1 MNLKMCRKI
10 VKTFAVVA
18 VLVSPAAALA
28 AYVASGS
35 FEETVDVDGVAVVHV
50 SNESGAVEII
60 GGDVDQVTIRAT
72 IRIDKK
78 LSNSNPMRAAEI
90 IHRVKRSPPVSIEG
104 GRIEISKIKRRSYRR
119 HASISYEVVV
129 PHDSEVNVHSV
140 SGNVKVSG
148 VTGSVS
154 ATSETGKVTFAESS
168 PPKKFELSTPAA

>member
-1 MNLKMCRKI
+1 MKLKMCRKI

-18 VLVSPAAALA
+18 MLVSPAAAFA
-28 AYVASGS
+28 ALGS
-35 FEETVDVDGVAVVHV
+35 FEETVDVDGVAVVYV

-78 LSNSNPMRAAEI
+78 LSRSNPIRADQI
-90 IHRVKRSPPVSIEG
+90 IRGVKRSPPVSIEG
-104 GRIEISKIKRRSYRR
+104 NRIEISKIKRGTYQRS
-119 HASISYEVVV
+119 ASISYKIIV
-129 PHDSEVNVHSV
+129 PRDSEINIQSV

-154 ATSETGKVTFAESS
+154 AISETGKVTLAESS
-168 PPKKFELSTPAA
+168 PPKKVELNTPAA

>member
-1 MNLKMCRKI
+1 M
-10 VKTFAVVA
+10 KTVAVVA
-18 VLVSPAAALA
+18 MLVSPAAALA
-28 AYVASGS
+28 AYVALGS

-78 LSNSNPMRAAEI
+78 LSNSNPMRAEQI
-90 IHRVKRSPPVSIEG
+90 ISGVKRSPPVSIEG
-104 GRIEISKIKRRSYRR
+104 GRIEISKIKRGTYQR
-119 HASISYEVVV
+119 HASISYEIVV
-129 PHDSEVNVHSV
+129 PHDTEVNVQSV

-154 ATSETGKVTFAESS
+154 ATSETGKVTLAESS
-168 PPKKFELSTPAA
+168 PPKKVELNTPAA

>member
-1 MNLKMCRKI
+1 MNLKMCRKFVI
-10 VKTFAVVA
+10 PLAVVA

-28 AYVASGS
+28 AYVASGT
-35 FEETVDVDGVAVVHV
+35 FEETVNVDGVAVVHV
-50 SNESGAVEII
+50 SNESGGVAVI

-78 LSNSNPMRAAEI
+78 LSNSNPMRAEEI
-90 IHRVKRSPPVSIEG
+90 ISRVKRSPPLSIEG
-104 GRIEISKIKRRSYRR
+104 GRIEISKIKRNSYRR
-119 HASISYEVVV
+119 HASISYEIVV

-154 ATSETGKVTFAESS
+154 ATSETGKVTLVESS
-168 PPKKFELSTPAA
+168 PSKKGELSTPAA

>member
-1 MNLKMCRKI
+1 MNLKMYRKI
-10 VKTFAVVA
+10 AKTFAVVA
-18 VLVSPAAALA
+18 MLVSPAAAFA
-28 AYVASGS
+28 ASGS

-78 LSNSNPMRAAEI
+78 LSRSNPMRAEQI
-90 IHRVKRSPPVSIEG
+90 IRGVKRSPPVSIEG
-104 GRIEISKIKRRSYRR
+104 NRIEINKIKR
-119 HASISYEVVV
+119 HAYQSKTSISYKIIV
-129 PHDSEVNVHSV
+129 PYDSEIIVQSV

-154 ATSETGKVTFAESS
+154 ATSETGKVRLAESS
-168 PPKKFELSTPAA
+168 VPREIELNAPAA